1 MSKKYNNT
9 ISNFKNINKVT
20 NKKVDSFEILKK
32 KITFENL
39 RENLLSSVQTSS
51 EENYFRETY
60 CETQKNSTLK
70 KTLKEMLQYK
80 KNGIQLS
87 RNLLSDKE
95 GIFKKEKNKALLE
108 SEYEEYRKENDYIKT
123 DIILSEKVHSV
134 SNKNN
139 ELMSEYREELKFK
152 YKDFVATV
160 LIMIHQVDRYEE
172 NIKQTQREKED
183 MINSYEDSISTMSK
197 YIFILIQILILI
209 NQPKKIL
216 RLGIKLKNKG
226 IW

>member
-1 MSKKYNNT
+1 
-9 ISNFKNINKVT
+9 
-20 NKKVDSFEILKK
+20 
-32 KITFENL
+32 
-39 RENLLSSVQTSS
+39 
-51 EENYFRETY
+51 
-60 CETQKNSTLK
+60 
-70 KTLKEMLQYK
+70 
-80 KNGIQLS
+80 
-87 RNLLSDKE
+87 
-95 GIFKKEKNKALLE
+95 
-108 SEYEEYRKENDYIKT
+108 
-123 DIILSEKVHSV
+123 
-134 SNKNN
+134 
-139 ELMSEYREELKFK
+139 MSEYREELKFK